1 MGSIEAVLRRQEVL
15 DACEKDTEEEEDK
28 PKDPAKDGEIIDIA
42 AITALAASGAG
53 SLAFGALLPLIDHQN
68 ETRKACRDA
77 AHGKIMDLIGQYKKM
92 PPLGELDPTEGS
104 DLEVWPNLKLSA
116 LYHRSSL
123 QRQLPDLEQDSSR
136 MQYGSAT
143 SRPFELQKILHA
155 RSDRWSAKARVLAAE
170 FYRALVHL
178 YHSSVPACSD
188 ECNASPTANPA
199 KSVSCSIRAQPYEAI
214 HSPLVWDDQKGVE
227 AVISVSNQEGFL
239 SSPQL
244 SIECR
249 SLKKLWI
256 LLRCFDHRCCVTSS
270 NVSVP
275 RVVARRQCKHS
286 LMLDVATWLR
296 KDICFLHVSKM

>member
-136 MQYGSAT
+136 MQYGPAT
-143 SRPFELQKILHA
+143 SRPFELQKFLSA
-155 RSDRWSAKARVLAAE
+155 GSDRWSAKARVLVAE
-170 FYRALVHL
+170 LYRALVHL
-178 YHSSVPACSD
+178 HRNSLRGCND
-188 ECNASPTANPA
+188 ECHASPTSNAASP
-199 KSVSCSIRAQPYEAI
+199 VPCSLRTQPYEEI
-214 HSPLVWDDQKGVE
+214 HSPLVWDGEKGVE
-227 AVISVSNQEGFL
+227 AVI
-239 SSPQL
+239 
-244 SIECR
+244 
-249 SLKKLWI
+249 
-256 LLRCFDHRCCVTSS
+256 
-270 NVSVP
+270 
-275 RVVARRQCKHS
+275 
-286 LMLDVATWLR
+286 
-296 KDICFLHVSKM
+296 